1 MTSPNDISFATSAA
15 TGSTAAHVGHSTH
28 GKAKSA
34 DNQFGDLFSNL
45 TQEAGKE
52 AGGEADADAAS
63 AGKTAGAED
72 AEVSDVQVK
81 SKAKTLSARDAA
93 SFGQLLQR
101 WDNGEQPPAD
111 ASDDGAEVAVD
122 PQPASQDDAAGQK
135 AGSASFQ
142 PAEAANDGQ
151 ATPKATRHGRPEKA
165 AAFDDTDTRAQ
176 TDAQPSAD
184 TTAVDAD
191 AAEPEPVRAAL
202 PEAPRASG
210 IRRDEVRLESDQ
222 VAEDDQATDET
233 AKASQDDGPATKDT
247 KKAGDAKQKA
257 VADNLTTPAKE
268 ATASTLAANTLA
280 DLAAAAAPAV
290 QQRAADG
297 TKTQGEDAKQS
308 SSNGQAADGAAS
320 GTGSADGDAPT
331 NRIQVSVTRRETHF
345 APVLNFDQQR
355 AAKSAAKGEAS
366 REAAAGTQATGT
378 TQKAAAREFAATE
391 AAVKAEAETNV
402 RGTTGE
408 AATSATTTGTTGM
421 TGLNGT
427 TSGFGSITSLPM
439 ATAAQV
445 SRAITEEAAR
455 MQSGQ
460 PAGPNTTTQGPVRI
474 LEMAVTP
481 ESLGRVVIHMRLTA
495 NGLEVRVRASEAA
508 TAQMLAQDQNALVRI
523 IEASGTKVDN
533 LDIVRNIS
541 SPVEASVRPAWNTN
555 QPSSGSSADQDSP
568 GQREQGRNEG
578 NSRRDQAGE
587 DAQSRSRHSSDFA
600 DG

>member
-1 MTSPNDISFATSAA
+1 M
-15 TGSTAAHVGHSTH
+15 
-28 GKAKSA
+28 
-34 DNQFGDLFSNL
+34 
-45 TQEAGKE
+45 
-52 AGGEADADAAS
+52 
-63 AGKTAGAED
+63 
-72 AEVSDVQVK
+72 K

-101 WDNGEQPPAD
+101 WDNGEAPPAD

-151 ATPKATRHGRPEKA
+151 AKPKATRHGRPEKA

-355 AAKSAAKGEAS
+355 AAKGEAS